1 MEYYT
6 TKKRDSLLKLV
17 VTRMIPLSLNVIP
30 KTPDTEEDMWS
41 SSIYSKFRD
50 RQKSHMV
57 TKSDWGL
64 LTSRKGHEG
73 AL

>member
-50 RQKSHMV
+50 RQK
-57 TKSDWGL
+57 
-64 LTSRKGHEG
+64 
-73 AL
+73 